1 MSGKKLIS
9 SGLAV
14 GLVLSVVLCASVFAG
29 KEKLKVSVS
38 ILPQAYF
45 VERIGG
51 DRVEIR
57 VVMPKYS
64 DHDTYQP
71 TPKQLSNI
79 YHSDLYIKIGMPHF
93 AFEQKHVDPV
103 VRKGKGLAV
112 VDMAKGI
119 PLLPDDP
126 HIWIS
131 PHTVRPSVLNIY
143 EALCKRDPARSALYE
158 KNLKIFLKE
167 IDSLEAEIAERLAPW
182 KGGSFMIFHPALG
195 YLAERYGLKQLVIE
209 SEGKSPSALRLKK
222 LSDEALKKQI
232 KTILVQKGF
241 DHKSAKA
248 VASEIG
254 ARLVEID
261 PLEKDWVRNIRHIT
275 DTLTQA
281 LVK

>member
-9 SGLAV
+9 LGLAV
-14 GLVLSVVLCASVFAG
+14 GLVLSVVLCASVFAVTG
-29 KEKLKVSVS
+29 KLKVSVS

-51 DRVEIR
+51 DRVEVR

-71 TPKQLSNI
+71 TPKQLSSI

-93 AFEQKHVDPV
+93 IFEQKHVEPA
-103 VRKGKGLAV
+103 VRKGKGLTA

-119 PLLPDDP
+119 PLLPGDP

-131 PHTVRPSVLNIY
+131 PHTVRPTVLNIY
-143 EALCKRDPARSALYE
+143 EAMCTRDPARSALYE

-167 IDSLEAEIAERLAPW
+167 IDSLEAEIAKRLAPW

>member
-1 MSGKKLIS
+1 MSGKKIIC
-9 SGLAV
+9 SGLAA
-14 GLVLSVVLCASVFAG
+14 GLVLSLAFGAQVFAG
-29 KEKLKVSVS
+29 TGKLKVSVS

-51 DRVEIR
+51 DRVDVR

-71 TPKQLSNI
+71 TPKQLSSLCR
-79 YHSDLYIKIGMPHF
+79 SDLYIKIGMPHF

-112 VDMAKGI
+112 VDMAEGI

-131 PHTVRPSVLNIY
+131 PHTVRPAVLNIY
-143 EALCKRDPARSALYE
+143 KALVARDPAQASHYE
-158 KNLKIFLKE
+158 KNMQIFLEE
-167 IDSLEAEIAERLAPW
+167 IDSLEVEIGKRLAPW

-195 YLAERYGLKQLVIE
+195 YLAERYGLRQLVIE

-222 LSDEALKKQI
+222 LSDEARNKRI
-232 KTILVQKGF
+232 RTILVQKGF
-241 DHKSAKA
+241 DCKSAKA

-254 ARLVEID
+254 ARLEEID
-261 PLEKDWVRNIRHIT
+261 PLEKDWVRNIRQIT
-275 DTLTQA
+275 DKLTQA